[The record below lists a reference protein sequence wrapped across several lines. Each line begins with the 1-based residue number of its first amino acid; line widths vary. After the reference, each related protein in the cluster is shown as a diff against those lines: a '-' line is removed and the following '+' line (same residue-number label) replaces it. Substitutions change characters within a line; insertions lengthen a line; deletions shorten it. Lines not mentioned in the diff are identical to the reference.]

1 MIQKFSIFNVD
12 SSAVK
17 YYFKS
22 LRNVSTDE
30 ESFWNMIEVMTE
42 IIITEFENDEDDST
56 KHFMCIRG
64 LLMLVLNQQLSRDRG
79 QPTAARIMTQ
89 FNKIISKGVPASKR
103 QTVQLSEHPYMI
115 QFLALLPQKMMIEI
129 IMQLQTILTHNIIQ
143 GAIDPQLFEQNI
155 KMLDTFHWLNSTFKD
170 KRDQIGQKEFQN
182 DAVNSTLELRRL
194 MD

>member
-42 IIITEFENDEDDST
+42 IIITEFENDEDDAT
-56 KHFMCIRG
+56 KHLMCIRG

-143 GAIDPQLFEQNI
+143 GAIDPQLFE
-155 KMLDTFHWLNSTFKD
+155 
-170 KRDQIGQKEFQN
+170 
-182 DAVNSTLELRRL
+182 
-194 MD
+194 

>member
-1 MIQKFSIFNVD
+1 
-12 SSAVK
+12 
-17 YYFKS
+17 
-22 LRNVSTDE
+22 
-30 ESFWNMIEVMTE
+30 
-42 IIITEFENDEDDST
+42 
-56 KHFMCIRG
+56 
-64 LLMLVLNQQLSRDRG
+64 MLVLNQQLSRDRG

-143 GAIDPQLFEQNI
+143 GTIDPQLFEQNI